1 MWSEV
6 YMEKKNYTYILKCA
20 DDTLYCGW
28 TNDLEKR
35 LKAHNGGK
43 GAKYTRARL
52 PVTLVY
58 SQEFDTPIE
67 AQKREYRIKQMTRAE
82 KLKLIEKH
90 QKTDTGS

>member
-1 MWSEV
+1 
-6 YMEKKNYTYILKCA
+6 MEKKNYTYILKCA
-20 DDTLYCGW
+20 DGTLYCGW

-52 PVTLVY
+52 PVTLAY
-58 SQEFDTPIE
+58 FEEFEASAD
-67 AQKREYRIKQMTRAE
+67 AQKREYQIKQMTRKE
-82 KLKLIEKH
+82 KLKLIEKQ